1 MALGIPSLRPL
12 ILKSDREGKAMTT
25 RIWRES
31 RRGITVIA
39 LAVATLWIPS
49 SPASA
54 LSASEADPDDVTLRL
69 DLKTASVANDASSV
83 TYTVETYEAFPDAF
97 ADFRWGI
104 DKDADQ
110 DFDLFVSV
118 EYDNK
123 LIGKVEDAAEE
134 EVATASVTR
143 PSPNSLRVSFPASA
157 LKGLTLYGYS
167 VRALT
172 DLNDNGEADGG
183 EQDLAPNTGLY
194 QHRLDVAAP
203 PPGPAPAAPPAA
215 TTPAPAPAA
224 PKAAPAAEPQRG
236 ATAVGPAPVE
246 RPAAAPAPA
255 ARKAAPAPNVPG
267 SPAPAEAPK
276 SMARTGPE
284 NIWLALLGAGL
295 LVVGL
300 SCGSMGKRRM
310 PA

>member
-1 MALGIPSLRPL
+1 MAGM
-12 ILKSDREGKAMTT
+12 AVVT
-25 RIWRES
+25 
-31 RRGITVIA
+31 A
-39 LAVATLWIPS
+39 LVALWVL
-49 SPASA
+49 PASA
-54 LSASEADPDDVTLRL
+54 LSASETDPDDVILRL
-69 DLKTASVANDASSV
+69 DIKTVSVANDASSI

-104 DKDADQ
+104 DKDGDQ

-118 EYDNK
+118 ENDGK

-134 EVATASVTR
+134 QVANATVTR

-157 LKGLTLYGYS
+157 LAGVKSYGYS

-172 DLNDNGEADGG
+172 DSNDNGEADAG

-224 PKAAPAAEPQRG
+224 PKAAPAAEPQRS

-246 RPAAAPAPA
+246 RPAAAPAAP
-255 ARKAAPAPNVPG
+255 KAAPTPNVPA
-267 SPAPAEAPK
+267 PAPAEAPET
-276 SMARTGPE
+276 MARTGLE
-284 NIWLALLGAGL
+284 NTWLALLGAGL
-295 LVVGL
+295 LAVGF
-300 SCGSMGKRRM
+300 SCRSRAKKG
-310 PA
+310 A